1 MATNPVFLP
10 GKFYGQR
17 SLVGYICGVEK
28 GCKSSLLFC
37 IFVGLLLLKIFL
49 FYCFIEISG
58 GSESRYVCS
67 ICHLYLKVSDVI
79 GLKSLMMKN
88 DIFIT

>member
-1 MATNPVFLP
+1 MPLLLHQPNTIL
-10 GKFYGQR
+10 
-17 SLVGYICGVEK
+17 L
-28 GCKSSLLFC
+28 KSSLLLY

-49 FYCFIEISG
+49 CYCCIEISG
-58 GSESRYVCS
+58 ESESRYVCS